1 MTEDA
6 RLNYIHEGFTPDQ
19 ISEIEEGMKAGIDVS
34 VYARKD
40 FLAMQMR
47 QIRKGLTDNLP
58 MAVYA
63 KPEYDWFQLEE
74 IREGLSSYID
84 VKKYDSPEIPYDKMR
99 QLRKGLEKEIDLT
112 SYLSL
117 EAGIIRQIRKA
128 LISDVDIQLYVE
140 DGYDE
145 EQLEEIRIALQEGLD
160 IHQYV
165 KKEFRGISLHEIV
178 EGLRKN
184 VDVSVYAKEEYSW
197 RQMREIRL
205 GQMHQIDVSFY
216 TDPWYDYRQM
226 QELRLGLE
234 AGLDINNYVS
244 LMYTAKEMGKRR
256 LELMDMGSDSATSD
270 KEIKSGA
277 SETVESR
284 DGLLIT
290 ISADEMEACVRV
302 VDPSVQLTRK
312 DVLRDLKNEGIVY
325 GIDQREVDNLISG
338 RTIQDTIVIARGKP
352 AVQGENGYYEFFFRT
367 NVDHSPKV
375 QADGSVDYRN
385 VDWFEQVKRQQKIA
399 YYHAAGAGEVG
410 YTVTGRRIAAKRG
423 REQSRLRGKGFLV
436 LPDQKTYVSIMD
448 GRIELTDNNIEISK
462 MVEFQEVSLATGNIR
477 FDGNVYVKGNVGDGT
492 TIAASGDV
500 VVDGFV
506 EAATI
511 VAGGNVILRKGM
523 NASGSGSITA
533 GGNIEGKFFEAV
545 VLKAGNDIHA
555 NYCMNCEAHADGE
568 MVIFGR
574 NGSVVGGAVYVVK
587 QLSAQ
592 NIGNRAGILTRI
604 NVGVSEKMR
613 REQREV
619 EDKLRDNKMELMILQ
634 NAQADFQEKYPA
646 EIRNTM
652 EMYLKIDNAI
662 FTKNKIIDDLMIR
675 KEAIEK
681 NIANTMTSCIVC
693 SGDLFEGVLIDINGR
708 KLKSNYA
715 KNVTIRVSEG
725 KIVLFANLFNK

>member
-1 MTEDA
+1 MTEDE

-34 VYARKD
+34 VYARRD

-58 MAVYA
+58 MAAYA

-99 QLRKGLEKEIDLT
+99 QLRKGLEKGIDLIP
-112 SYLSL
+112 YLSL
-117 EAGIIRQIRKA
+117 DAGIIRQMRKA
-128 LISDVDIQLYVE
+128 LLSNVDIQIYVE

-145 EQLEEIRIALQEGLD
+145 EQLEEIRLALQEGLD

-184 VDVSVYAKEEYSW
+184 VDVSVYAKEEYTW

-205 GQMHQIDVSFY
+205 GQMSQIDVSFY

-234 AGLDINNYVS
+234 AGLDISNYVS
-244 LMYTAKEMGKRR
+244 LMYTAGEMKKRR
-256 LELMDMGSDSATSD
+256 LEMMEMGSDGVIPSGDTENVAATSP
-270 KEIKSGA
+270 
-277 SETVESR
+277 ESR

-302 VDPSVQLTRK
+302 VDPSVKLTRK
-312 DVLRDLKNEGIVY
+312 DVLRNLKSEGIVY
-325 GIDQREVDNLISG
+325 GIDQREVDRLISG
-338 RTIQDTIVIARGKP
+338 KDIQDTIVIAKGKP
-352 AVQGENGYYEFFFRT
+352 AVQGEDGYYEFFFRT
-367 NVDHSPKV
+367 NIDHSPKV

-410 YTVTGRRIAAKRG
+410 YTVNGKRIPAKRG
-423 REQSRLRGKGFLV
+423 REKSRLRGQGFLV
-436 LPDQKTYVSIMD
+436 LPDQKTYISIMD
-448 GRIELTDNNIEISK
+448 GRIEATENSIEISK

-492 TIAASGDV
+492 IIEASGDV

-511 VAGGNVILRKGM
+511 VAGENVILRKGM
-523 NASGSGSITA
+523 NASGNGRITA
-533 GGNIEGKFFEAV
+533 GGNIEGKFFEAT

-574 NGSVVGGAVYVVK
+574 NGSVVGGAVYAVK
-587 QLSAQ
+587 QLRTQ

-604 NVGVSEKMR
+604 NVGVSDKMR
-613 REQREV
+613 KEQREV
-619 EDKLRDNKMELMILQ
+619 EEKLRDNKMELMILQ

-646 EIRNTM
+646 EVRNTM
-652 EMYLKIDNAI
+652 EMYIKIDNAI
-662 FTKNKIIDDLMIR
+662 FTKNKIIEDLTVR
-675 KEAIEK
+675 KEAVEK
-681 NIANTMTSCIVC
+681 NIANTMNSNIVC
-693 SGDLFEGVLIDINGR
+693 SGDLFEGVLIDING
-708 KLKSNYA
+708 LKWKASYVRNA
-715 KNVTIRVSEG
+715 TIRVSEG
-725 KIVLFANLFNK
+725 KIALFANESDK

>member
-1 MTEDA
+1 MAEDA
-6 RLNYIHEGFTPDQ
+6 KLSDIHEGFTPDQ
-19 ISEIEEGMKAGIDVS
+19 MSEIEEGRKAGIDVS
-34 VYARKD
+34 VYARRD

-58 MAVYA
+58 MAAYA
-63 KPEYDWFQLEE
+63 RPEYDWFQLEE

-99 QLRKGLEKEIDLT
+99 QIRLGLEKGIDLT
-112 SYLSL
+112 PYLSM

-128 LISDVDIQLYVE
+128 SISGVDIQLYIE
-140 DGYDE
+140 EGYDE
-145 EQLEEIRIALQEGLD
+145 EQLEEIRTALQEGLD

-184 VDVSVYAKEEYSW
+184 VDVAVYAKKEYTW

-205 GQMHQIDVSFY
+205 GQMHQIEVSSY
-216 TDPWYDYRQM
+216 ADPWYDYRQM

-234 AGLDINNYVS
+234 AGLDISGYAS
-244 LMYTAKEMGKRR
+244 LMYTAKEMRKRR
-256 LELMDMGSDSATSD
+256 RELMKMGGDSAVPD
-270 KEIKSGA
+270 RELRDGA
-277 SETVESR
+277 PEAVESR

-290 ISADEMEACVRV
+290 ISANEMEASVRV
-302 VDPSVQLTRK
+302 VDPSVSLTRK
-312 DVLRDLKNEGIVY
+312 DILRDLKNEGIVY
-325 GIDQREVDNLISG
+325 GIDQLEVDNLISG
-338 RTIQDTIVIARGKP
+338 KTIQGPVVIARGKP
-352 AVQGENGYYEFFFRT
+352 AVQGEDGYYEFFFRT
-367 NVDHSPKV
+367 DIDHSPKV

-410 YTVTGRRIAAKRG
+410 YSVTGKRIAAKRG
-423 REQSRLRGKGFLV
+423 REQSRLRGKGFLL

-448 GRIELTDNNIEISK
+448 GRIELTDHNIEISK
-462 MVEFQEVSLATGNIR
+462 MVEFPEVTLATGNIR

-492 TIAASGDV
+492 AITAGGDV

-506 EAATI
+506 ESAVIT
-511 VAGGNVILRKGM
+511 AGGNVILRKGM
-523 NASGSGSITA
+523 NASGNGSITA
-533 GGNIEGKFFEAV
+533 GGSIEGKFFEAA
-545 VLKAGNDIHA
+545 VLRAGTDIHA

-574 NGSVVGGAVYVVK
+574 NGSVVGGAVYAVK

-592 NIGNRAGILTRI
+592 NIGNRAGIPTRI
-604 NVGVSEKMR
+604 NVGVSDKMR

-619 EDKLRDNKMELMILQ
+619 EDKLRDNRMELTILQ
-634 NAQADFQEKYPA
+634 NAQADFQAKYSA
-646 EIRNTM
+646 EVRNTM
-652 EMYLKIDNAI
+652 EIYLKIENAI
-662 FTKNKIIDDLMIR
+662 YTKNKMIGELLIR

-681 NIANTMTSCIVC
+681 NIANTLSSCIVC
-693 SGDLFEGVLIDINGR
+693 SGDLFEGVLIDINGH
-708 KLKSNYA
+708 KLKPAYVRNA
-715 KNVTIRVSEG
+715 TVRVAEG
-725 KIVLFANLFNK
+725 KIMIFANMFNK

>member
-1 MTEDA
+1 
-6 RLNYIHEGFTPDQ
+6 
-19 ISEIEEGMKAGIDVS
+19 
-34 VYARKD
+34 
-40 FLAMQMR
+40 
-47 QIRKGLTDNLP
+47 
-58 MAVYA
+58 
-63 KPEYDWFQLEE
+63 
-74 IREGLSSYID
+74 
-84 VKKYDSPEIPYDKMR
+84 
-99 QLRKGLEKEIDLT
+99 
-112 SYLSL
+112 
-117 EAGIIRQIRKA
+117 
-128 LISDVDIQLYVE
+128 
-140 DGYDE
+140 
-145 EQLEEIRIALQEGLD
+145 
-160 IHQYV
+160 
-165 KKEFRGISLHEIV
+165 
-178 EGLRKN
+178 
-184 VDVSVYAKEEYSW
+184 
-197 RQMREIRL
+197 
-205 GQMHQIDVSFY
+205 
-216 TDPWYDYRQM
+216 M

-256 LELMDMGSDSATSD
+256 LELMEMGIDRATSD

-290 ISADEMEACVRV
+290 ISADEMEACVHV

-448 GRIELTDNNIEISK
+448 GRIELTDHNIEISK

-634 NAQADFQEKYPA
+634 NAQADFQAKYPA

>member
-1 MTEDA
+1 
-6 RLNYIHEGFTPDQ
+6 
-19 ISEIEEGMKAGIDVS
+19 
-34 VYARKD
+34 
-40 FLAMQMR
+40 
-47 QIRKGLTDNLP
+47 
-58 MAVYA
+58 
-63 KPEYDWFQLEE
+63 
-74 IREGLSSYID
+74 
-84 VKKYDSPEIPYDKMR
+84 
-99 QLRKGLEKEIDLT
+99 
-112 SYLSL
+112 
-117 EAGIIRQIRKA
+117 
-128 LISDVDIQLYVE
+128 
-140 DGYDE
+140 
-145 EQLEEIRIALQEGLD
+145 
-160 IHQYV
+160 
-165 KKEFRGISLHEIV
+165 
-178 EGLRKN
+178 
-184 VDVSVYAKEEYSW
+184 
-197 RQMREIRL
+197 
-205 GQMHQIDVSFY
+205 
-216 TDPWYDYRQM
+216 
-226 QELRLGLE
+226 
-234 AGLDINNYVS
+234 
-244 LMYTAKEMGKRR
+244 
-256 LELMDMGSDSATSD
+256 
-270 KEIKSGA
+270 
-277 SETVESR
+277 
-284 DGLLIT
+284 
-290 ISADEMEACVRV
+290 
-302 VDPSVQLTRK
+302 
-312 DVLRDLKNEGIVY
+312 
-325 GIDQREVDNLISG
+325 
-338 RTIQDTIVIARGKP
+338 
-352 AVQGENGYYEFFFRT
+352 
-367 NVDHSPKV
+367 
-375 QADGSVDYRN
+375 
-385 VDWFEQVKRQQKIA
+385 
-399 YYHAAGAGEVG
+399 
-410 YTVTGRRIAAKRG
+410 
-423 REQSRLRGKGFLV
+423 
-436 LPDQKTYVSIMD
+436 MD

-634 NAQADFQEKYPA
+634 NAQADFQAKYPA